1 MKAHG
6 LDIIGGL
13 SSGDNDPSAIE
24 IDNVV
29 ADKKILAR
37 DHGTATVPEVA
48 NIIYG
53 TGSPPA
59 ANTTPIGTLFIK
71 YIA

>member
-6 LDIIGGL
+6 IEIIGGL
-13 SSGDNDPSAIE
+13 TSNDPSEIE

-29 ADKKILAR
+29 ADKKIVAR
-37 DHGTATVPEVA
+37 DHGTESVAEAA

-59 ANTTPIGTLFIK
+59 ANTTPIGTIFIK
-71 YIA
+71 YVA